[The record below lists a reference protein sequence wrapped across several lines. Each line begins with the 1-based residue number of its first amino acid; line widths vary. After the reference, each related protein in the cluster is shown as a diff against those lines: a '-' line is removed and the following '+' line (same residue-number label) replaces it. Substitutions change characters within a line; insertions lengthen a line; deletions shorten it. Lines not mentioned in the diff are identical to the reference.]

1 MNNDKQNEPNV
12 DLELGKY
19 LEADL
24 ISLTDDEVTGGG
36 TPTIT
41 IPISIAVSGWIS
53 DKTCPTSVC
62 TRAC

>member
-1 MNNDKQNEPNV
+1 MNNDKHSESSV

-24 ISLTDDEVTGGG
+24 ISLTDDEVSGGF
-36 TPTIT
+36 PTIT
-41 IPISIAVSGWIS
+41 IPISLAVSGWVS